1 MKEVKTK
8 RSRSYR
14 EYLLSSL
21 KDSQEAAAYIETF
34 LELDE
39 DGFDPKLLS
48 SALKNVMD
56 ARSQTNSLSEE
67 AKQSHEKLDKILL
80 ETGGTE
86 IYSLIEFL
94 DALGFRI
101 AIAPKD

>member
-39 DGFDPKLLS
+39 EGFDPKLLS

-56 ARSQTNSLSEE
+56 ARSQVDDLSEE
-67 AKQSHEKLDKILL
+67 VKLRYEKLDKVLL
-80 ETGGTE
+80 ERGTE
-86 IYSLIEFL
+86 IYSLVEFL
-94 DALGFRI
+94 DALGFQI
-101 AIAPKD
+101 AIALKD